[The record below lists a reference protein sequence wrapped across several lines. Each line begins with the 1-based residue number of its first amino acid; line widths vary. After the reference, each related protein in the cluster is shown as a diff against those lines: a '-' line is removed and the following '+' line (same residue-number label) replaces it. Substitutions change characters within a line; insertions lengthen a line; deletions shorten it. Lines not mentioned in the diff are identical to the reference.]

1 MAWPAKLQPMSL
13 PVIGAPLFIISNP
26 RLAIAQ
32 CRNGVIGAF
41 PALNARPQ
49 PVLDDW
55 LCQITSELA
64 EFRKANPG
72 AEVAP
77 FAVNQIIHP
86 SNDRLAADL
95 DLCEKYRVP
104 IVITSLSAPNQIV
117 PRVHAWG
124 GLVFHDVIGVR
135 HAKKAIEAGVD
146 GLILVCAGAG
156 GHAGTLSPFALIEE
170 VRRFWQGL
178 VALAG
183 AIATGRG
190 VFAAR
195 AMGADFAYVGTR
207 FIATEE
213 ANADPRYKE
222 MIAAA
227 DAADILYS
235 AYFTGVP
242 GNYLRQSVIN
252 AGLDPDHLPSR
263 DKTAMNFEAAKAAE
277 TVKAWRDIW
286 GAGQSVGA
294 IDDVLP
300 AAEIIARMRAE
311 YFSAKRDLCGQDA
324 DVRTPPRLECFQIP
338 RNLNAV

>member
-1 MAWPAKLQPMSL
+1 MAWPDELQPMSL

-26 RLAIAQ
+26 QLVLAQ
-32 CRNGVIGAF
+32 CKNGVIGAF
-41 PALNARPQ
+41 PALNARPEL
-49 PVLDDW
+49 VLDVW
-55 LCQITSELA
+55 LSQITSELA
-64 EFRKANPG
+64 AFRKANPG

-77 FAVNQIIHP
+77 FAVNQIIHA
-86 SNDRLAADL
+86 SNNRLAADL
-95 DLCEKYRVP
+95 DLCEKYKVP
-104 IVITSLSAPNQIV
+104 IVITSLSAPTHIV
-117 PRVHAWG
+117 PRVHSWG
-124 GLVFHDVIGVR
+124 GMVLHDVIGVR

-156 GHAGTLSPFALIEE
+156 GHAGTLSPFALMEE
-170 VRRFWQGL
+170 VRKFWQGPI
-178 VALAG
+178 ALAG

-190 VFAAR
+190 VLAAR

-207 FIATEE
+207 FIASEE
-213 ANADPRYKE
+213 ANADPRYKQ
-222 MIAAA
+222 MIAAS

-263 DKTAMNFEAAKAAE
+263 DKTAMNFEAAKSAE

-300 AAEIIARMRAE
+300 AADIIARLRAE
-311 YFSAKRDLCGQDA
+311 YLRARQEFCAQA
-324 DVRTPPRLECFQIP
+324 F
-338 RNLNAV
+338 

>member
-1 MAWPAKLQPMSL
+1 M
-13 PVIGAPLFIISNP
+13 
-26 RLAIAQ
+26 
-32 CRNGVIGAF
+32 IGAF

-95 DLCEKYRVP
+95 DLCEKYKVP

>member
-1 MAWPAKLQPMSL
+1 MSWPEKLQPMSL

-26 RLAIAQ
+26 RLVIAQ
-32 CRNGVIGAF
+32 CKNGVIGAF

-49 PVLDDW
+49 KVLDEW
-55 LCQITSELA
+55 LSQITTELLN
-64 EFRKANPG
+64 FRTANPG

-86 SNDRLAADL
+86 SNDRLSADL
-95 DLCEKYRVP
+95 DLCEKYKVP

-117 PRVHAWG
+117 PRVHSWG

-135 HAKKAIEAGVD
+135 HAKKALEAGVD

-156 GHAGTLSPFALIEE
+156 GHAGTLSPFALMEE
-170 VRRFWQGL
+170 VRKFWQGP

-190 VFAAR
+190 VLAAR
-195 AMGADFAYVGTR
+195 AMGADFAYLGTR

-213 ANADPRYKE
+213 ANADQRYKE

-227 DAADILYS
+227 SAADILYS

-252 AGLDPDHLPSR
+252 AGLDPDHLPAR

-294 IDDVLP
+294 IDDVRP
-300 AAEIIARMRAE
+300 AADIIARLRAE
-311 YFSAKRDLCGQDA
+311 YFSAKQDFCKQELSA
-324 DVRTPPRLECFQIP
+324 PASPALSRPVL
-338 RNLNAV
+338 

>member
-1 MAWPAKLQPMSL
+1 MAWPDRLQPMSL

-32 CRNGVIGAF
+32 CTNGVIGAF

-49 PVLDDW
+49 PMLDDW
-55 LCQITSELA
+55 LFQITSGLA
-64 EFRKANPG
+64 AFRKANPS

-95 DLCEKYRVP
+95 ALCEKYKVP
-104 IVITSLSAPNQIV
+104 IVITSLSAPNLIV
-117 PRVHAWG
+117 PHVHSWG

-135 HAKKAIEAGVD
+135 HAKKAIDAGVD

-170 VRRFWQGL
+170 VRKFWQGPI
-178 VALAG
+178 ALAG

-190 VFAAR
+190 VLAAC

-213 ANADPRYKE
+213 ANADTRYKQ
-222 MIAAA
+222 MIAAS

-252 AGLDPDHLPSR
+252 AGLDPDHLPLQ
-263 DKTAMNFEAAKAAE
+263 DKTAMNFEAGKAAE
-277 TVKAWRDIW
+277 MVKAWRDIW

-294 IDDVLP
+294 IADVLP
-300 AAEIIARMRAE
+300 AADVIARMRAE
-311 YFSAKRDLCGQDA
+311 YCFAKRRFCAEELPA
-324 DVRTPPRLECFQIP
+324 PAERTL
-338 RNLNAV
+338 

>member
-1 MAWPAKLQPMSL
+1 MAWPDKLQPMSL

-26 RLAIAQ
+26 QLVLAQ
-32 CRNGVIGAF
+32 CKNGVIGAF
-41 PALNARPQ
+41 PALNARPEL
-49 PVLDDW
+49 VLDAW
-55 LCQITSELA
+55 LSQITSELA
-64 EFRKANPG
+64 AFRKADPG

-77 FAVNQIIHP
+77 FAVNQIIHA

-95 DLCEKYRVP
+95 DLCEKYKVP
-104 IVITSLSAPNQIV
+104 IVITSLSAPTQIV
-117 PRVHAWG
+117 PRVHSWG

-156 GHAGTLSPFALIEE
+156 GHAGTLSPFALMEE
-170 VRRFWQGL
+170 VRKFWQGPI
-178 VALAG
+178 ALAG

-190 VFAAR
+190 VLAAR

-207 FIATEE
+207 FIASEE
-213 ANADPRYKE
+213 ANADPRYKQ
-222 MIAAA
+222 MIAAS

-263 DKTAMNFEAAKAAE
+263 DKTAMNFEAAKSAE

-300 AAEIIARMRAE
+300 AADIIARLCAE
-311 YFSAKRDLCGQDA
+311 YLRARQEFCAQA
-324 DVRTPPRLECFQIP
+324 F
-338 RNLNAV
+338 

>member
-1 MAWPAKLQPMSL
+1 MNREGGDMSWPEKLQPMSL
-13 PVIGAPLFIISNP
+13 PVIGAPMFIISNP
-26 RLAIAQ
+26 KLVIAQ
-32 CRNGVIGAF
+32 CTNGVIGAF

-49 PVLDDW
+49 AVLDDW
-55 LCQITSELA
+55 LFQITTGLA
-64 EFRKANPG
+64 AFRQTNPG

-77 FAVNQIIHP
+77 FAVNQIIHT
-86 SNDRLAADL
+86 SNDRLAADI
-95 DLCEKYRVP
+95 DLCEKYKVP
-104 IVITSLSAPNQIV
+104 AVITSLSAPGKIV

-170 VRRFWQGL
+170 VRKFWQGP

-190 VFAAR
+190 VLAAR

-213 ANADPRYKE
+213 ANADARYKQTIVE
-222 MIAAA
+222 A
-227 DAADILYS
+227 DAQDILYS

-252 AGLDPDHLPSR
+252 AGLDPDHLPAREKS
-263 DKTAMNFEAAKAAE
+263 AMNFETAKAPEA
-277 TVKAWRDIW
+277 VKAWRDIW
-286 GAGQSVGA
+286 GAGQSAGA

-300 AAEIIARMRAE
+300 AAAVIARMRAE
-311 YFSAKRDLCGQDA
+311 YFSAKQDLCG
-324 DVRTPPRLECFQIP
+324 
-338 RNLNAV
+338 